1 MNNLNEESERMMK
14 EVEEIKKEIRGEKTD
29 RKFNWKPLRNGAFIL
44 GIMALGSK

>member
-1 MNNLNEESERMMK
+1 MNLKEEEKRMMEESEEM
-14 EVEEIKKEIRGEKTD
+14 EKEIRGEKTN